1 MWREQDFDLILMD
14 VQMPEVDGFEA
25 TRQIRLQEQT
35 TGRHVSIVATTAHA
49 MTGDRE
55 RCLLAGMDEYLAK
68 PIHRQELLAVL
79 ARLGANRVLGLP
91 GRRSEK
97 NTRDIA
103 ANEVLNKA
111 ELLSRLDGDAQLMQE
126 LIEIFLADSHSLLE
140 QVSDAVTS
148 RDPVALERAAHK
160 LSGTVSIFGS
170 RPVME
175 VALTLETM
183 GRNRN
188 LPHAGEMLAQLKD
201 QMEALKEALC
211 GLRQET
217 CPNS

>member
-1 MWREQDFDLILMD
+1 
-14 VQMPEVDGFEA
+14 
-25 TRQIRLQEQT
+25 
-35 TGRHVSIVATTAHA
+35 
-49 MTGDRE
+49 
-55 RCLLAGMDEYLAK
+55 
-68 PIHRQELLAVL
+68 
-79 ARLGANRVLGLP
+79 
-91 GRRSEK
+91 
-97 NTRDIA
+97 
-103 ANEVLNKA
+103 
-111 ELLSRLDGDAQLMQE
+111 MQE